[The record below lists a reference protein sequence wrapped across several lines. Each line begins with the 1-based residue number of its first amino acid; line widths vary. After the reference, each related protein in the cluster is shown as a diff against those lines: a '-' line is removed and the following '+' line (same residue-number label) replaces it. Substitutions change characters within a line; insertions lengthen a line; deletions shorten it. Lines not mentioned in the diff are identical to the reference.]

1 MNTWL
6 TALKKDAKWTCLEA
20 KPTFKATFLQDQIG
34 QVRAPEWTIPRPEII
49 LRADLGRHRCQSS
62 RAADTWATAQS
73 PAARSASAVGRPRR
87 RSPCG
92 WARRRGW
99 RIGSAVVW
107 RVRRAR
113 SGRRSARSST
123 STWGACARKSSPPGW
138 SSAPGST
145 EARRT
150 GTRFRQRVTRRT

>member
-1 MNTWL
+1 MPSEHANRSEANIQSYLPPGSNWAGTSPRMNNTPPWNYSPCRS
-6 TALKKDAKWTCLEA
+6 W
-20 KPTFKATFLQDQIG
+20 P
-34 QVRAPEWTIPRPEII
+34 RWAP
-49 LRADLGRHRCQSS
+49 AASSAHRCQSS

-92 WARRRGW
+92 WERRRGW

-107 RVRRAR
+107 PVRRAH